1 MNTNY
6 INDFECVKMI
16 INDKL
21 NLAREKFNKEKNQE
35 NKENYLNLINDM
47 RRLNLLDKE
56 IIKKYLKR

>member
-1 MNTNY
+1 
-6 INDFECVKMI
+6 MI